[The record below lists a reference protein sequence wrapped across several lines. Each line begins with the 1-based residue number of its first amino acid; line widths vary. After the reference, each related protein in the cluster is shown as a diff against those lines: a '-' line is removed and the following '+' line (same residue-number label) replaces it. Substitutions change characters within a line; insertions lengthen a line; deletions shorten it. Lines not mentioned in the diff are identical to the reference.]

1 MSISDF
7 KKSQKKYKIRK
18 YKKKYKESK
27 LLEAFFILVFVF
39 VWGYNTKIIPTYALC
54 VISLCILTAI
64 LYRSLA
70 QVNKKRKYLNL
81 SQEQIDVLSGKNFEQ
96 YLQIHFKELGYRV
109 KATPDTN
116 DYGADLLLT
125 KGSERIVVQ
134 AKRYS
139 GRVGNHA
146 IQEVL
151 GALHY
156 YNCNKA
162 MVVTNSFFTK
172 NAINMA
178 QKCNVEL
185 WDRNRLRKELI
196 NR

>member
-116 DYGADLLLT
+116 DYGADLLLNIEIADEISNMIVL
-125 KGSERIVVQ
+125 KEPVYKYYVYNEMERN
-134 AKRYS
+134 AS
-139 GRVGNHA
+139 VGKYYEYEQLN
-146 IQEVL
+146 IQI
-151 GALHY
+151 AD
-156 YNCNKA
+156 A
-162 MVVTNSFFTK
+162 
-172 NAINMA
+172 
-178 QKCNVEL
+178 
-185 WDRNRLRKELI
+185 
-196 NR
+196 